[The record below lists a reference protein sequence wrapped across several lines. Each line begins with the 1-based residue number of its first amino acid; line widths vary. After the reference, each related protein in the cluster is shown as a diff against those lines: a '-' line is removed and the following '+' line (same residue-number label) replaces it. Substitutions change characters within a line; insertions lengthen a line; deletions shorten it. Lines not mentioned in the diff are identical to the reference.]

1 MAMTSGKPWAFL
13 LGPEVRCRT
22 VNMDGT
28 EVVDYLLCIPGWC
41 AGAAGAAAA
50 AAAAGESS
58 GKRCARTPLVVTL
71 WLLPK

>member
-28 EVVDYLLCIPGWC
+28 EVDAIVHTRLVR
-41 AGAAGAAAA
+41 
-50 AAAAGESS
+50 AAAGESS